1 MGGGAGGGDTHSMRM
16 RAGGGGFRQNP
27 PRKIQMISRG
37 ESQTIT
43 M

>member
-1 MGGGAGGGDTHSMRM
+1 MGGGAGGGETHSMMM
-16 RAGGGGFRQNP
+16 RAGGSGFRQNP
-27 PRKIQMISRG
+27 PRKIQRINRG